1 MSPVT
6 GKYPGE
12 LSSPRKHSSVLGN
25 KLFSFLVHPQLLL
38 TQASF
43 RWTLGY
49 LSSDWPSGHSGEE
62 GMDLQEVLF
71 SRESVGPQ
79 TVLWDRRSWGFSP
92 DMQCKAHL
100 SSRLTQSLKPVCTG
114 LRLSQQNSLCIYF
127 AKLLV
132 FLLVSQSSAA
142 FSCRVRVC

>member
-62 GMDLQEVLF
+62 GMDLQEVPF

-79 TVLWDRRSWGFSP
+79 TVLWDRRSRGFSP

-100 SSRLTQSLKPVCTG
+100 SSRLTPSLKPVCTG